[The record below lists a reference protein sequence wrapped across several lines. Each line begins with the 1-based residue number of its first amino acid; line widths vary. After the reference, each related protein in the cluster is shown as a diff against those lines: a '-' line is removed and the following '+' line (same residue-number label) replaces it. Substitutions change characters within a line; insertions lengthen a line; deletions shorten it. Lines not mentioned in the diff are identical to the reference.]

1 MKLLDIFPL
10 TWTFITIIS
19 ALTIII
25 IIDECFKENS
35 FLKRG
40 GRLE

>member
-1 MKLLDIFPL
+1 MKLLDM
-10 TWTFITIIS
+10 TWTFITIIR
-19 ALTIII
+19 AVTIII

-35 FLKRG
+35 FLSRG